1 MIFVDPYFDESIGDL
16 RNLLGAKSS
25 EELKKLKSL
34 YKKGL
39 LKFGSKEIAEAM
51 LEDLGTGITGKKIK
65 GKD

>member
-1 MIFVDPYFDESIGDL
+1 VTKKKQKNTK
-16 RNLLGAKSS
+16 RTVNKS

>member
-1 MIFVDPYFDESIGDL
+1 MTKKKQKNIKRIVNKL
-16 RNLLGAKSS
+16 

-51 LEDLGTGITGKKIK
+51 LEDLGTGITGKRIK
-65 GKD
+65 NKD